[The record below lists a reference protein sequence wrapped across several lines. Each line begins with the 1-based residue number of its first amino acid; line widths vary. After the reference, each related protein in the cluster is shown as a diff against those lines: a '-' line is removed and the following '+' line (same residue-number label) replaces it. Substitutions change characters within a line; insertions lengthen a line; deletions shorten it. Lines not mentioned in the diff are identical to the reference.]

1 MTLPEPGARAG
12 IRQRGISLF
21 VSMILLA
28 AITVV
33 LLVSART
40 TLLELTMAGNEQ
52 QRISAFERA
61 QSGIDALYDGRK
73 THIDFNTDVGDRV
86 CTPNAPGDVSCLRRT
101 LALPA
106 DDFDEKNWAW
116 ALRTGEAALV
126 CPPAFLEISCTDA
139 KAAFFE
145 FRSQFDAR
153 GSGGGNRALTQGT
166 LSILPEQQ

>member
-1 MTLPEPGARAG
+1 MMFHRGDQDPVRF
-12 IRQRGISLF
+12 QHGISLF

-28 AITVV
+28 AITVL

-52 QRISAFERA
+52 QRITAFERA
-61 QSGIDALYDGRK
+61 QSGIDALYEGRQVS
-73 THIDFNTDVGDRV
+73 IDFNTNVGDRV
-86 CTPNAPGDVSCLRRT
+86 CTANTPGDTSCLRKN

-116 ALRTGEAALV
+116 VMRTGEAALV

-153 GSGGGNRALTQGT
+153 VAGGGNSSLTQGT